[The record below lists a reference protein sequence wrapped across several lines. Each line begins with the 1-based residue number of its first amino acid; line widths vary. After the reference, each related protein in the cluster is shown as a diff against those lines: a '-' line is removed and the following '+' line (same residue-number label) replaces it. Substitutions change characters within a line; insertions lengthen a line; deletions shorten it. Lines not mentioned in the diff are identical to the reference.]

1 MFLHQIIKFELRMNK
16 GIEQKKRSVFH
27 KILEDKNA
35 IRHCIQH
42 GGDVKKVAK
51 ERGIKFATPL

>member
-1 MFLHQIIKFELRMNK
+1 MNK
-16 GIEQKKRSVFH
+16 GFEQKKRSVFH